1 MSYFVTGAG
10 LMTEKAIVTGTSPVV
25 VLDKGKSTLVASV
38 VIAEVSGGTPNVTIE
53 VWDGT
58 ASLYRVSQRA
68 MTARGT
74 VTDAEPLQLANDEKL
89 RVTTSAGTVHVF
101 VNYFTADANNRGNVD
116 R

>member
-10 LMTEKAIVTGTSPVV
+10 LMTEKTVIDTTDPTV
-25 VLDKGKSTLVASV
+25 VLNKQKSTLVASV
-38 VIAEVSGGTPNVTIE
+38 VIAPVSGSTPDVTIE

-58 ASLYRVSQRA
+58 TSVYRCHEVA
-68 MTARGT
+68 MQADTNF
-74 VTDAEPLQLANDEKL
+74 TDAEPLQLANDEML
-89 RVTTSAGTVHVF
+89 RVTISAGTVHVF